1 MKKIC
6 VFSMTLLGMFFSVSI
21 CAVDINISITGE
33 IHIPPCV
40 INNNS
45 PINLSFGQIA
55 NFKIDGQNY
64 AQQTTVNVQC
74 VGYDVEPYIKIS
86 GTQLGAL
93 NNVLEVQAGLNKG
106 KLGIALYQGSGINH
120 SNPLIIGTGEQG
132 LYGYPLLQ
140 GLSASGQTRQFTFT
154 SVPYS
159 LGDNRLLVGEGF
171 SASATMDIYYL

>member
-1 MKKIC
+1 MNKTC
-6 VFSMTLLGMFFSVSI
+6 VFSMTLLGILFSVSI
-21 CAVDINISITGE
+21 FADNINISITGE

-74 VGYDVEPYIKIS
+74 VGDDVTPYIKIS
-86 GTQLGAL
+86 GTQLGTL
-93 NNVLEVQAGLNKG
+93 SNVLEIQTGANKG

-120 SNPLIIGTGEQG
+120 SNPLIIGTAGQS

-140 GLSASGQTRQFTFT
+140 GLSASGQNRQFTFT
-154 SVPYS
+154 SVPHS
-159 LGDNRLLVGEGF
+159 LGDNQLLVGEGF